1 MEQLVARK
9 AHNLEVPGSSPGP
22 ATLVKKHPSKG
33 VFLYWGGPV
42 QTRTGDLFDVN
53 EAL

>member
-22 ATLVKKHPSKG
+22 GTCKQKPERAFV
-33 VFLYWGGPV
+33 VFDRFAIFIYTISLW
-42 QTRTGDLFDVN
+42 
-53 EAL
+53 